1 MKIFS
6 GSSNPNLVVGICDH
20 LGMPIGRVTL
30 KTFPSGEKYA
40 QYGENIRGKDVFIV
54 QSTSSPANDNLME
67 LLIMA
72 DAARRASAD
81 KITAVIPYFGYARQ
95 DRKEAP
101 RVPISARLVM
111 DMLELRVDRVV
122 TMDLHAEQVGG
133 FWNKPFDHLHFT
145 PSLVRA
151 IKNTDV
157 DVVVA
162 PDVGSIKRT
171 TTISKII
178 EVPMAIVV
186 KNREGVDKVEV
197 LQFIG
202 DVKGKNCLI
211 VDDLTES
218 ASTLI
223 ESAKECK
230 KNGANKVYCAIT
242 HGCFTDVGYPRLMDS
257 FKNNVIDHLYTSNSV
272 SSNFDFVW
280 NVGFNNVT
288 VVDVAPVFAK
298 AIHNIHNNAS
308 VSELFK

>member
-6 GSSNPNLVVGICDH
+6 GSSNPNLVTGICDH
-20 LGMPIGRVTL
+20 LGMPIGKVTL
-30 KTFPSGEKYA
+30 KTFPSGERYA

-54 QSTSSPANDNLME
+54 QSTSAPANDNLME

-133 FWNKPFDHLHFT
+133 FWNRPFDHLHFT

-157 DVVVA
+157 DAVVA

-171 TTISKII
+171 TIVSKIL
-178 EVPMAIVV
+178 EVPMTIVV
-186 KNREGVDKVEV
+186 KNRLGVDKVEA

-202 DVKGKNCLI
+202 DVEGRNCLI

-223 ESAKECK
+223 EAAKECK

-242 HGCFTDVGYPRLMDS
+242 HGCFTDVGYERLMDGFS
-257 FKNNVIDHLYTSNSV
+257 NNIIDHLLTSNTV
-272 SSNFDFVW
+272 SNNFVW
-280 NVGFNNVT
+280 SVGFGKVN